1 MTTGKKTLRRR
12 TTASAKT
19 RSSARTRRVA
29 PVAKEA
35 PRSAAKSASTAGA
48 DRAHAKPEKQKSKPV
63 RDSFTMPQ
71 PDFDLI
77 GVLKERA
84 IAFKRPAKKSE
95 LLRAGLHALAAMS
108 DAKLH
113 ASLDALAPIK
123 SGRPKKS

>member
-1 MTTGKKTLRRR
+1 MTTGKKTIRRS
-12 TTASAKT
+12 TSASAK
-19 RSSARTRRVA
+19 ARRPARAKRPAAVA
-29 PVAKEA
+29 AEA
-35 PRSAAKSASTAGA
+35 PERAPKATSAGNGTKAG
-48 DRAHAKPEKQKSKPV
+48 KPEKKVKPV

-108 DAKLH
+108 AAKLH

-123 SGRPKKS
+123 SGRPKQS